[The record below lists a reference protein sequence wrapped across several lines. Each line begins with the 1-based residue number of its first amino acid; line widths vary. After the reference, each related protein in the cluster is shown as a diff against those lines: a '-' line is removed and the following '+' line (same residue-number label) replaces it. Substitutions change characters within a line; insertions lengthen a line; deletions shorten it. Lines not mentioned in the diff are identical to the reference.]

1 VTHLVVALCSL
12 ALLAAPLYADSQPSG
27 KIAKIGVLLL
37 NPPTTTTAVLW
48 DGLRDLGYVRGR
60 DFVRE
65 LRWSD
70 RRERLSELARELVA
84 LQANVIVAGGDGP
97 ALAAQAATATI
108 PIVVLSGNQLVEAGL
123 VASLARPGGNVTEMT
138 DIDREQS
145 GKYLELIKEILP
157 ALSRVGVIWNPD
169 LAYSRSDLQVFQTA
183 ALALVVRLQPLE
195 VRQPEDLEAAFKAFA
210 RERAQAVVVSPGNPT
225 YAKRQ
230 LVADLGLRHC
240 LPVVSGVREYA
251 DAGCLATYGPGLATM
266 YRRIAMHSVDRI
278 LKGAKPADLPIERPM
293 KLELVI
299 NLKTAKAL
307 GLTIPPAVLARADE
321 VIE

>member
-1 VTHLVVALCSL
+1 MVILML
-12 ALLAAPLYADSQPSG
+12 AVLAAPLHAGAQPSG
-27 KIAKIGVLLL
+27 KMARIGVLLL
-37 NPPTTTTAVLW
+37 NPPTMTTAVLW
-48 DGLRDLGYVRGR
+48 DGLRDLGYVEGR

-70 RRERLSELARELVA
+70 GRRERLPELARELVD
-84 LQANVIVAGGDGP
+84 LKVDVIVAGGNGP
-97 ALAAQAATATI
+97 AFAAKAATATI
-108 PIVVLSGNQLVEAGL
+108 PIVVFSGNQLVEAGL
-123 VASLARPGGNVTEMT
+123 VASLARPGGNVTGMT

-157 ALSRVGVIWNPD
+157 ALSRIGAIWNPD
-169 LAYSRSDLQVFQTA
+169 LAYSRSDLQVFQNA
-183 ALALVVRLQPLE
+183 ARVLDVRLQSLE
-195 VRQPEDLEAAFKAFA
+195 VRHPEDLEPAFKAFA

-230 LVADLGLRHC
+230 LVADLGLRHR

-251 DAGCLATYGPGLATM
+251 DAGCLATYGPGLANM
-266 YRRIAMHSVDRI
+266 YRRIAMHYVDRI
-278 LKGAKPADLPIERPM
+278 LKGTKPADLPIERPM

-299 NLKTAKAL
+299 NLKTARAL
-307 GLTIPPAVLARADE
+307 GLTIPPSVLVRADA